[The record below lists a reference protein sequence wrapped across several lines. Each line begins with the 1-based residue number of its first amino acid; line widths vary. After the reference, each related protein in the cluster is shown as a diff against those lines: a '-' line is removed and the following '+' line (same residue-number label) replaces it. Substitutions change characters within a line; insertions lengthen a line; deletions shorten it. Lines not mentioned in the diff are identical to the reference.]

1 MALRRSEIRP
11 SSARRSRSSTPPA
24 RVVLAA
30 SAAALLALLGHLVGS
45 GNVST
50 SCAVLLTALGA
61 SAVTTTAAA
70 WVAHRTRGS
79 SAALAILT
87 LGQLVTEATLS
98 IPAHDLPAAPLP
110 SAVVHGLAVV
120 AVGALLMG
128 TTRTF
133 RPVALVVRR
142 WLPASFAAATPY
154 SSRRAV
160 SAYGR
165 RLLGDGRLEGRGPRA
180 PRGPPARLIAPLRP

>member
-11 SSARRSRSSTPPA
+11 SSRRSRSSTPPA
-24 RVVLAA
+24 RVVLAT
-30 SAAALLALLGHLVGS
+30 SAAALLAVLGHLVGS
-45 GNVST
+45 GNVTT
-50 SCAVLLTALGA
+50 SCALLLTALGA

-87 LGQLVTEATLS
+87 LNQLVTEATLS
-98 IPAHDLPAAPLP
+98 IPAHDMPAAPL
-110 SAVVHGLAVV
+110 AGALVHGLAVV
-120 AVGALLMG
+120 AVLALLMG

-142 WLPASFAAATPY
+142 WLPASFSVAPPY
-154 SSRRAV
+154 PPTRAV
-160 SAYGR
+160 SACGH
-165 RLLGDGRLEGRGPRA
+165 RLLGDGLLEGFGPRA
-180 PRGPPARLIAPLRP
+180 PRGPPALHIAPPHP